1 MEKIEEKQLQLEG
14 TQNEADTNFINTPFK
29 RDYSV
34 AFAGFTKSGEDPQA
48 TSTYNRPLSDWAET
62 QKDIGSK
69 FHPLTQS
76 FEPVITGTISV
87 SEVGDSEKG
96 MKELEIPAGLIAVF
110 GRTGVGKS
118 QLAARLAIQLQ
129 ADYIRFGEPEVPS
142 IHDPIVAIK
151 LIDDF
156 INSDK
161 KFAVIDSFRP
171 WFYMVTKKASIGKGG
186 VNNALYMDLTAL
198 SSICTMA
205 GKTLFALINP
215 LTTGKDDVENVRSNL
230 ESSTMGLI
238 DVTSYGQFSF
248 VARTDQNRRTP
259 IHVELDM
266 AVESM
271 IDLNKQVDKKIK
283 RHSKQE
289 SRVES
294 TLDLDLNDKE
304 ENQGGW
310 FKILNELKKLK

>member
-1 MEKIEEKQLQLEG
+1 MSENKNNEDVISSTK
-14 TQNEADTNFINTPFK
+14 NEADGDLLNSLFQN
-29 RDYSV
+29 DYSV
-34 AFAGFTKSGEDPQA
+34 AFAGFTKNGEDVQA
-48 TSTYNRPLSDWAET
+48 TSTYNKPLADWADK
-62 QKDIGSK
+62 QKQMGSK

-76 FEPVITGTISV
+76 FEPVITGSISV
-87 SEVGDSEKG
+87 SEIGDSEKG
-96 MKELEIPAGLIAVF
+96 LKELEIPAGLIAVF

-118 QLAARLAIQLQ
+118 QLAARLAIQLE

-142 IHDPIVAIK
+142 IHDPLIAIK

-156 INSDK
+156 INSDR

-215 LTTGKDDVENVRSNL
+215 LTTGKDEIENVRSNL

-238 DVTSYGQFSF
+238 DVTSYGQFNY
-248 VARTDQNRRTP
+248 VARTEQNKRTP
-259 IHVELDM
+259 IHVEIDM
-266 AVESM
+266 AVETLV
-271 IDLNKQVDKKIK
+271 DLKPGKKKIK
-283 RHSKQE
+283 DKKE
-289 SRVES
+289 SQS
-294 TLDLDLNDKE
+294 IDMLDLSVDSSGA
-304 ENQGGW
+304 NQSGW
-310 FKILNELKKLK
+310 FKILNEIKKVN

>member
-1 MEKIEEKQLQLEG
+1 MRDNEIKQDAISS
-14 TQNEADTNFINTPFK
+14 TKNEADEALVNNPFQN
-29 RDYSV
+29 DYSV
-34 AFAGFTKSGEDPQA
+34 AFAGFTKDGEDVQA
-48 TSTYNRPLSDWAET
+48 TSTYNKPLADWAEK
-62 QKDIGSK
+62 QKEMGSK

-76 FEPVITGTISV
+76 FEPVITGSISV
-87 SEVGDSEKG
+87 SEIGDSEKG
-96 MKELEIPAGLIAVF
+96 SKELEIPAGLIAVF

-118 QLAARLAIQLQ
+118 QLAARLAIQLE

-142 IHDPIVAIK
+142 IHDPLIAIK

-156 INSDK
+156 INSDR

-215 LTTGKDDVENVRSNL
+215 LTTGKDEIENVRSNL

-238 DVTSYGQFSF
+238 DVTSYGQFTY
-248 VARTDQNRRTP
+248 VARTEQNKRTP
-259 IHVELDM
+259 VHVEIDM
-266 AVESM
+266 AVETLVDLKPGKRKMKEKDKSQS
-271 IDLNKQVDKKIK
+271 IDM
-283 RHSKQE
+283 
-289 SRVES
+289 
-294 TLDLDLNDKE
+294 LDLSVDSSGA
-304 ENQGGW
+304 NQSGW
-310 FKILNELKKLK
+310 FKILNEIKKVN